1 MKANIT
7 SKAFRKIATVEALS
21 NWLETT
27 SPICTTKLKIPIK
40 IMQSW
45 SNGDSGRHNG
55 EKMRTQIKH
64 STNPRPPNIVL
75 TTDQ

>member
-40 IMQSW
+40 IMLIW
-45 SNGDSGRHNG
+45 SNDESGRHNG
-55 EKMRTQIKH
+55 EKIRTQIKH
-64 STNPRPPNIVL
+64 STNPRPPNMVL